1 MQRAR
6 RIVATG
12 ALALS
17 LIGGASGCRTIGT
30 AGRTAGEA
38 AGETAEKAGDAAG
51 SAARGAGR
59 VIGNTAGAAER
70 EIHHDDD

>member
-1 MQRAR
+1 MQRTR
-6 RIVATG
+6 RIVAMS

-17 LIGGASGCRTIGT
+17 LIGGANGCRTIGT

-38 AGETAEKAGDAAG
+38 AGETVEKAGDAAG

-59 VIGNTAGAAER
+59 LIDKTAGAADR
-70 EIHHDDD
+70 EIHDDD